1 MRLLF
6 LWIGLTIGYA
16 QISFAQTTTP
26 FSAFFKEKN
35 IIPKAVDDVFF
46 TIEKQGNGALPK
58 RGDYVKL
65 KYIGKLLDATVF
77 DESKNEPF
85 VFRLGYRQVIQGWE
99 IGIPQLKVG
108 TKGTLFLPA
117 NRAYG
122 NRAMDKI
129 PANSPLIF
137 EVEILDILSETAYE
151 KYNAELESKEKLLFE
166 KNQKV
171 ILVQDI
177 KTIVDY
183 ADENKLKTQRT
194 QSGLHYVVSKKG
206 KGDFAK
212 KGDLISVEYEGNLID
227 GTVFDSNKDKTPFQF
242 VLGTKKVME
251 GWEEGLAFFNKGSE
265 GFLLIPSSLAYKGTA
280 IADKGIP
287 PNAVL
292 IFKIK
297 VKEIKKK

>member
-1 MRLLF
+1 MRLLCLF
-6 LWIGLTIGYA
+6 IGLTIGYA
-16 QISFAQTTTP
+16 SISFAQTTSP

-35 IIPKAVDDVFF
+35 STPKVIDDVFF
-46 TIEKQGNGALPK
+46 TIEKQGNGASPK

-65 KYIGKLLDATVF
+65 KYVGKLLDATVF

-99 IGIPQLKVG
+99 MAIPQLKIG
-108 TKGTLFLPA
+108 TKATLYIPS

-122 NRAMDKI
+122 NRDVDKI

-137 EVEILDILSETAYE
+137 EVEMLEILSEAAYE
-151 KYNAELESKEKLLFE
+151 KYNADLENKEKVIFE
-166 KNQKV
+166 KNQKI
-171 ILVQDI
+171 ILAQDI
-177 KTIVDY
+177 KNIAAY
-183 ADENKLKTQRT
+183 ADENKLKALRT
-194 QSGLHYVVSKKG
+194 NTGLHYVVSKKG
-206 KGDFAK
+206 KGDFPK
-212 KGDLISVEYEGNLID
+212 KGDLLSVEYEGSLLD

-242 VLGTKKVME
+242 VLGAKKAME
-251 GWEEGLAFFNKGSE
+251 GWEEGLTFFNKGSE
-265 GFLLIPSSLAYKGTA
+265 GYLLIPSSLAYKGTA
-280 IADKGIP
+280 IADKGVP